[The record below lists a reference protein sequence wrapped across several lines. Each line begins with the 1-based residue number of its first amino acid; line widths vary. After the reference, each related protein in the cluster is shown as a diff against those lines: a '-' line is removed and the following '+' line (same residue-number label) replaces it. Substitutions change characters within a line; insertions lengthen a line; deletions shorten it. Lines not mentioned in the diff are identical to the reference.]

1 MRSMRSNLF
10 KKLEKFYEEK
20 FDQSILLMA
29 KLYFNYSTMN
39 AGKTTVL
46 LQAAHNYSER
56 GMTPFLLTASI
67 DTRSGPG
74 KIKSRIGLKKSAHVF
89 SKSANLLEQVNEANS
104 KGKVSCIFVDEAQF
118 LTEKQVWQLAKVV
131 DNLNI
136 PVLCFGLRVD
146 FQGNLFPGSQCLLA
160 IADELKEVKTICHCG
175 KKATM
180 VIRQS
185 NGKTVAYGDQVQI
198 GGNESYTSLCRK
210 HWLEE
215 FEKAKT

>member
-1 MRSMRSNLF
+1 
-10 KKLEKFYEEK
+10 
-20 FDQSILLMA
+20 MA

-56 GMTPFLLTASI
+56 GMNPFLLTANA
-67 DTRSGPG
+67 DTRSGIG
-74 KIKSRIGLKKSAHVF
+74 TIKSRIGLKKSAQTF
-89 SKSANLLEQVNEANS
+89 SQSVDLLNKVKEVNS
-104 KGKVSCIFVDEAQF
+104 KKSISCVFVDEAQF
-118 LTEKQVWQLAKVV
+118 LTEEQVWQLAKVV
-131 DNLNI
+131 DDIEI

-146 FQGNLFPGSQCLLA
+146 FQGNLFPGSKCLLS

-180 VIRQS
+180 VIRQL
-185 NGKTVAYGDQVQI
+185 NGKTVIDGDQVQI

-210 HWLEE
+210 HWLNE
-215 FEKAKT
+215 FEKAKK

>member
-1 MRSMRSNLF
+1 
-10 KKLEKFYEEK
+10 
-20 FDQSILLMA
+20 MA

-56 GMTPFLLTASI
+56 GMNPFLLTANA
-67 DTRSGPG
+67 DTRSGIG
-74 KIKSRIGLKKSAHVF
+74 TIKSRIGLKKSAQTF
-89 SKSANLLEQVNEANS
+89 SQSVDLLNKVMEVNS
-104 KGKVSCIFVDEAQF
+104 KKSISCVFVDEAQF
-118 LTEKQVWQLAKVV
+118 LTEEQVWQLAKVV
-131 DNLNI
+131 DDLKI

-146 FQGNLFPGSQCLLA
+146 FQGNLFPGSKCLLS

-185 NGKTVAYGDQVQI
+185 NGKTVVDGDQVQI

-210 HWLEE
+210 HWLNE
-215 FEKAKT
+215 FEKAKK

>member
-1 MRSMRSNLF
+1 
-10 KKLEKFYEEK
+10 
-20 FDQSILLMA
+20 MA

-56 GMTPFLLTASI
+56 GMNPFLLTASADI
-67 DTRSGPG
+67 RSGIG
-74 KIKSRIGLKKSAHVF
+74 TIKSRIGLKKSAQTF
-89 SKSANLLEQVNEANS
+89 SQSVDLLNKVQEANS
-104 KGKVSCIFVDEAQF
+104 KKSISCVFVDEAQF
-118 LTEKQVWQLAKVV
+118 LTEQQVWQLAKVV
-131 DNLNI
+131 DDLKI

-146 FQGNLFPGSQCLLA
+146 FQGNLFPGSKCLLS

-185 NGKTVAYGDQVQI
+185 NGKTVVDGDQVQI

-210 HWLEE
+210 HWLKE
-215 FEKAKT
+215 FEKAKK

>member
-1 MRSMRSNLF
+1 
-10 KKLEKFYEEK
+10 
-20 FDQSILLMA
+20 MA

-56 GMTPFLLTASI
+56 GMNPFLLTANA
-67 DTRSGPG
+67 DTRSGIG
-74 KIKSRIGLKKSAHVF
+74 IIKSRIGLKKSAQTF
-89 SKSANLLEQVNEANS
+89 SQSVDLLNKVKEFNS
-104 KGKVSCIFVDEAQF
+104 KKSISCVFVDEAQF

-131 DNLNI
+131 DDLKI

-146 FQGNLFPGSQCLLA
+146 FQGKLFPGSKCLLS

-180 VIRQS
+180 VIRQL
-185 NGKTVAYGDQVQI
+185 NGKTVIDGDQVQI

-215 FEKAKT
+215 FEKAKK

>member
-1 MRSMRSNLF
+1 
-10 KKLEKFYEEK
+10 
-20 FDQSILLMA
+20 MA

-56 GMTPFLLTASI
+56 GMNPFLLTANA
-67 DTRSGPG
+67 DTRSGIG
-74 KIKSRIGLKKSAHVF
+74 VIKSRIGLKKSAQTF
-89 SKSANLLEQVNEANS
+89 SQSVDLLNKVKEVNS
-104 KGKVSCIFVDEAQF
+104 KKSISCVFVDEAQY

-131 DNLNI
+131 DDLKI

-146 FQGNLFPGSQCLLA
+146 FQGKLFPGSKCLLS

-180 VIRQS
+180 VIRQL
-185 NGKTVAYGDQVQI
+185 NGKTVIDGDQVQI

-210 HWLEE
+210 HWLKE
-215 FEKAKT
+215 FEKAKK

>member
-1 MRSMRSNLF
+1 
-10 KKLEKFYEEK
+10 
-20 FDQSILLMA
+20 MA

-46 LQAAHNYSER
+46 LQAAHNYLER
-56 GMTPFLLTASI
+56 GMNPFLLTANA
-67 DTRSGPG
+67 DTRSGIG
-74 KIKSRIGLKKSAHVF
+74 TIKSRIGLKKSAQTF
-89 SKSANLLEQVNEANS
+89 SQSVDLLNKVKEVNS
-104 KGKVSCIFVDEAQF
+104 KKSISCVFVDEAQF
-118 LTEKQVWQLAKVV
+118 LTEEQVWQLAKVV
-131 DNLNI
+131 DDIEI

-146 FQGNLFPGSQCLLA
+146 FQGNLFPGSKCLLS

-185 NGKTVAYGDQVQI
+185 NGKTVVDGDQVQI

-210 HWLEE
+210 HWLKE
-215 FEKAKT
+215 FEKAKK

>member
-1 MRSMRSNLF
+1 
-10 KKLEKFYEEK
+10 
-20 FDQSILLMA
+20 MA

-56 GMTPFLLTASI
+56 GMNPFLLTANA
-67 DTRSGPG
+67 DTRSGIG
-74 KIKSRIGLKKSAHVF
+74 VIKSRIGLKKSAQTF
-89 SKSANLLEQVNEANS
+89 SQSVDLLNKVKEVNS
-104 KGKVSCIFVDEAQF
+104 KKSISCVFVDEAQF

-131 DNLNI
+131 DDLKI

-146 FQGNLFPGSQCLLA
+146 FQGKLFPGSKCLLS

-180 VIRQS
+180 VIRQL
-185 NGKTVAYGDQVQI
+185 NGKTVIDGDQVQI

-210 HWLEE
+210 HWLKE
-215 FEKAKT
+215 FEKAKK

>member
-1 MRSMRSNLF
+1 
-10 KKLEKFYEEK
+10 
-20 FDQSILLMA
+20 MA

-56 GMTPFLLTASI
+56 GMNPFLLTANA
-67 DTRSGPG
+67 DTRSGIG
-74 KIKSRIGLKKSAHVF
+74 TIKSRIGLKKSAQTF
-89 SKSANLLEQVNEANS
+89 SQSVDLLNKVKEVNS
-104 KGKVSCIFVDEAQF
+104 KKSISCVFVDEAQF
-118 LTEKQVWQLAKVV
+118 LTEEQVWQLAKVV
-131 DNLNI
+131 DDIEI

-146 FQGNLFPGSQCLLA
+146 FQGNLFPGSKCLLS

-180 VIRQS
+180 VIRQL
-185 NGKTVAYGDQVQI
+185 NGKTVIDGDQVQI

-210 HWLEE
+210 HWLKE
-215 FEKAKT
+215 FEKAKE

>member
-1 MRSMRSNLF
+1 
-10 KKLEKFYEEK
+10 
-20 FDQSILLMA
+20 MA

-56 GMTPFLLTASI
+56 GMNPFLLTANA
-67 DTRSGPG
+67 DTRSGIG
-74 KIKSRIGLKKSAHVF
+74 TIKSRIGLKKSAQIF
-89 SKSANLLEQVNEANS
+89 SQSVDLLSKVKEANS
-104 KGKVSCIFVDEAQF
+104 KKSISCVFVDEAQF
-118 LTEKQVWQLAKVV
+118 LTEQQVWQLAKVV
-131 DNLNI
+131 DDLKI

-146 FQGNLFPGSQCLLA
+146 FQGNLFPGSKCLLS

-185 NGKTVAYGDQVQI
+185 NGKTVVDGDQVQI

-210 HWLEE
+210 HWLKE
-215 FEKAKT
+215 FEKAKK

>member
-1 MRSMRSNLF
+1 
-10 KKLEKFYEEK
+10 
-20 FDQSILLMA
+20 MA

-56 GMTPFLLTASI
+56 GMNPFLLTANA
-67 DTRSGPG
+67 DTRSGIG
-74 KIKSRIGLKKSAHVF
+74 TIKSRIGLKKSAQTF
-89 SKSANLLEQVNEANS
+89 SQSVDLLNKVKEANS
-104 KGKVSCIFVDEAQF
+104 EKSISCVFVDEAQF
-118 LTEKQVWQLAKVV
+118 LTEQQVWQLAKVV
-131 DNLNI
+131 DDLKI

-146 FQGNLFPGSQCLLA
+146 FQGNLFPGSKCLLS

-185 NGKTVAYGDQVQI
+185 NGKTVVDGDQVQI

-210 HWLEE
+210 HWLKE
-215 FEKAKT
+215 FEKAKK

>member
-1 MRSMRSNLF
+1 
-10 KKLEKFYEEK
+10 
-20 FDQSILLMA
+20 MA

-56 GMTPFLLTASI
+56 GMNPFLLTANA
-67 DTRSGPG
+67 DTRSGIG
-74 KIKSRIGLKKSAHVF
+74 TIKSRIGLKKSAQTF
-89 SKSANLLEQVNEANS
+89 SQSVDLLNKVKEVNS
-104 KGKVSCIFVDEAQF
+104 KKSISCVFVDEAQF
-118 LTEKQVWQLAKVV
+118 LTEQQVWQLAKVV
-131 DNLNI
+131 DDLKI

-146 FQGNLFPGSQCLLA
+146 FQGNLFPGSKCLLS

-180 VIRQS
+180 VIRQL
-185 NGKTVAYGDQVQI
+185 NGKTVVDGDQVQI

-210 HWLEE
+210 HWLKE
-215 FEKAKT
+215 FEKAKK